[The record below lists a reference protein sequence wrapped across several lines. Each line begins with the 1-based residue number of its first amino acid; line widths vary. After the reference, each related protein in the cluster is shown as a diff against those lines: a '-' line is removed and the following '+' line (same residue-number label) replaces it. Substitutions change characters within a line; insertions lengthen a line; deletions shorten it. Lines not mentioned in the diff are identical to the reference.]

1 MLHQLTRDPHG
12 DNDLL
17 QTSSGME
24 MKKLCSICV
33 VGSANVDLTFRTA
46 RLPRPGETV
55 GGYSLVVGMGGKG
68 GNQAVVAARLG
79 ASVAFVA
86 RVGNDPYGAEA
97 IRAYQ
102 AECIDVTFIRQDANL
117 PTGTAA
123 IVVDDAAEN
132 CIIAVP
138 GANAALTPKDVREA
152 SAVIQQADVVICQL
166 ETPLEATLEAFRLAR
181 AAGILTVLTPAP
193 VMELPDELLRLCDVC
208 VPNQTEMEL
217 LAGTGVKSQ
226 SDARAAANLL
236 RTRGVRTVVLTM
248 GGSGALLVDE
258 SVEMQIPASEVAA
271 VDPTGAGDAF
281 TAALA
286 VSLAEGLELREAAR
300 RASIVAAITVTRLGT
315 QTAFPSLDEIE
326 ALMASGK

>member
-1 MLHQLTRDPHG
+1 MTKP
-12 DNDLL
+12 
-17 QTSSGME
+17 
-24 MKKLCSICV
+24 CSICV

-55 GGYSLVVGMGGKG
+55 AGYSLVVGMGGKG
-68 GNQAVVAARLG
+68 GNQAVAAARLG

-86 RVGNDPYGAEA
+86 RVGNDAYGAEA

-102 AECIDVTFIRQDANL
+102 AEGIDATFIRQDANL

-138 GANAALTPKDVREA
+138 GANAGLTPEDVRKA

-193 VMELPDELLRLCDVC
+193 VMELPDQLLRLCDVC

-217 LAGTGVKSQ
+217 LAGMPVKSQ
-226 SDARAAANLL
+226 SEARAAANLL
-236 RTRGVRTVVLTM
+236 RTRGVRTVVVTM
-248 GGSGALLVDE
+248 GDSGALLVDE
-258 SVEMQIPASEVAA
+258 AGAMQVPAVEVVA

-286 VSLAEGLELREAAR
+286 VSLAKGSELREAAR
-300 RASIVAAITVTRLGT
+300 RASVVAAITVTRLGT
-315 QTAFPSLDEIE
+315 QTAFPSLAEVE
-326 ALMASGK
+326 ELMASGR

>member
-1 MLHQLTRDPHG
+1 MTK
-12 DNDLL
+12 
-17 QTSSGME
+17 S
-24 MKKLCSICV
+24 CSICV

-55 GGYSLVVGMGGKG
+55 AGYSVVVGMGGKG
-68 GNQAVVAARLG
+68 GNQAVAAARLG
-79 ASVAFVA
+79 ASVALVA

-102 AECIDVTFIRQDANL
+102 AEGIDATFIRQDANL

-138 GANAALTPKDVREA
+138 GANAGLTSEDVRKA
-152 SAVIQQADVVICQL
+152 SAVIQRADVVICQL
-166 ETPLEATLEAFRLAR
+166 ETPLAATLEAFRLAR

-193 VMELPDELLRLCDVC
+193 VMELPDQLLRLCDVC

-217 LAGTGVKSQ
+217 LAGTPVKSQ
-226 SDARAAANLL
+226 RDAHAAANLL
-236 RTRGVRTVVLTM
+236 RTRGVRTVVVTM
-248 GGSGALLVDE
+248 GGSGALFVDE
-258 SVEMQIPASEVAA
+258 AGAMQVSAVKVAA

-286 VSLAEGLELREAAR
+286 VSLANGLELREAAR
-300 RASIVAAITVTRLGT
+300 RASVVAAITVTRLGT
-315 QTAFPSLDEIE
+315 QTAFPSSAEVE
-326 ALMASGK
+326 ALMASER

>member
-1 MLHQLTRDPHG
+1 MTK
-12 DNDLL
+12 
-17 QTSSGME
+17 S
-24 MKKLCSICV
+24 CSICV

-55 GGYSLVVGMGGKG
+55 AGYSVVVGMGGKG
-68 GNQAVVAARLG
+68 GNQAVAAARLG
-79 ASVAFVA
+79 ASVALVA

-102 AECIDVTFIRQDANL
+102 AEGIDATFIRQDANL

-138 GANAALTPKDVREA
+138 GANAGLTSEDVRKA
-152 SAVIQQADVVICQL
+152 SAVIQRADVVICQL

-193 VMELPDELLRLCDVC
+193 VMELPDQLLRLCDVC

-217 LAGTGVKSQ
+217 LAGTPVKSQ
-226 SDARAAANLL
+226 RDARAAANLL
-236 RTRGVRTVVLTM
+236 RTRGVRTVVVTM

-258 SVEMQIPASEVAA
+258 AGAMQIPAVEVAA

-286 VSLAEGLELREAAR
+286 VSLANGLELREAAR
-300 RASIVAAITVTRLGT
+300 RASVVAAITVTRLGT
-315 QTAFPSLDEIE
+315 QTAFPSLAEVEELI
-326 ALMASGK
+326 ASGT

>member
-1 MLHQLTRDPHG
+1 M
-12 DNDLL
+12 
-17 QTSSGME
+17 
-24 MKKLCSICV
+24 
-33 VGSANVDLTFRTA
+33 A
-46 RLPRPGETV
+46 R
-55 GGYSLVVGMGGKG
+55 
-68 GNQAVVAARLG
+68 
-79 ASVAFVA
+79 ASPWW

-102 AECIDVTFIRQDANL
+102 AEGIDATFIRQDANL

-138 GANAALTPKDVREA
+138 GANAGLTSEDVRKV
-152 SAVIQQADVVICQL
+152 SAVIQRADVVICQL
-166 ETPLEATLEAFRLAR
+166 ETPLAATLEAFRLAR

-193 VMELPDELLRLCDVC
+193 VMELPDQLLRLCDVC

-217 LAGTGVKSQ
+217 LAGTPVKSQ
-226 SDARAAANLL
+226 SDAHAAANLL
-236 RTRGVRTVVLTM
+236 RTRGVRTVVVTM

-258 SVEMQIPASEVAA
+258 AGAVQIPAVEVAA

-286 VSLAEGLELREAAR
+286 VSLANGLELREAAR
-300 RASIVAAITVTRLGT
+300 RASVVAAITVTRLGT
-315 QTAFPSLDEIE
+315 QTAFPSLAEVEELI
-326 ALMASGK
+326 ASGT